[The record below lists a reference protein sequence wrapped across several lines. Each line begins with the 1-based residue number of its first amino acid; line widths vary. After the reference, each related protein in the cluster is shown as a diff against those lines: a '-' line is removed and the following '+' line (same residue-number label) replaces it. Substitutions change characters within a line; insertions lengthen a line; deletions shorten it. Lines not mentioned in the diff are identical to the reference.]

1 MECEWQKDTID
12 AILLP
17 IITVGGRRGPTQPE
31 LSNGRQPVNGPFP
44 IFSLKYQGSEIF
56 SRTLYC
62 HSLNP
67 VFRRVLGKPYDYS

>member
-12 AILLP
+12 AIPLP

-31 LSNGRQPVNGPFP
+31 LYNGRPPVNDPFP
-44 IFSLKYQGSEIF
+44 MFSLKNQGSERF

-62 HSLNP
+62 QSLNP
-67 VFRRVLGKPYDYS
+67 VFRRVLGKLYGYS